1 KLERQWQRFL
11 RHLGNPLA
19 LFRFLVLLLAL
30 DFVAFLSLTGTGFGQ
45 LLNPLQFLSVRRGVT
60 LMPLELYFPR
70 SLPLTQIETAYSE
83 EKTQKPATAPPAVE
97 KLLSDAEIAQEV
109 IAVKKLVPPP
119 QRKVAEQ
126 ELSPEEAMARRIL
139 LELIAGPSDRLENL
153 AARHLLKEPL
163 FLRSI
168 WSYEGTLFIST
179 EKAVWERMAANER
192 RITEYC
198 IRESLRKNLP
208 ETRFV
213 LLKE

>member
-1 KLERQWQRFL
+1 MPWKKWIAKPAAWWAKFERQWQRL
-11 RHLGNPLA
+11 LHYLSDPLA
-19 LFRFLVLLLAL
+19 LFRFVVLLLAL

-70 SLPLTQIETAYSE
+70 SLPLTQIESAYSE
-83 EKTQKPATAPPAVE
+83 ETAAPKPSAAPPAAE
-97 KLLSDAEIAQEV
+97 KLLSDAEIAREV

-179 EKAVWERMAANER
+179 EKAVWERMA
-192 RITEYC
+192 
-198 IRESLRKNLP
+198 
-208 ETRFV
+208 
-213 LLKE
+213 